1 MHNEIEYHGYFC
13 TWVTMVVFETTT
25 TTTTAA
31 TTTTARTRTRLGT
44 QRRGS
49 LVATCSSRQTRRRRR
64 LQVSEGESTV
74 RQAIDVADEIMRLC
88 QDAEYE
94 GIVQFLADQYLTL
107 QDGDPEEGAQG
118 LQAYICPDDQE
129 RDGKFPTN
137 AYTWRGLL
145 FDPPDTWE
153 RKSVLQVEKHR
164 CLIRYGITPK
174 LSEEDII
181 MTVDMRL
188 QDALKPTYRSIQ
200 IQPQWFVY
208 GLLGESGYD
217 VYTAQ
222 GYNESFHRRMGPET
236 VAMCQLE
243 DLKNKA
249 IHRAWE
255 WNTKRYKTMYNDDV
269 DAFIQSFEDQNVQ
282 ILLGHTSATILKSVQ
297 TSRFKNM
304 IMVGLESS
312 QRTVFLWMMAL
323 DDDGVWRVDAINR
336 LAH

>member
-1 MHNEIEYHGYFC
+1 M
-13 TWVTMVVFETTT
+13 
-25 TTTTAA
+25 
-31 TTTTARTRTRLGT
+31 
-44 QRRGS
+44 
-49 LVATCSSRQTRRRRR
+49 ATCSSPLLLTRQTRRR
-64 LQVSEGESTV
+64 LHVSEGESTV

-88 QDAEYE
+88 QDGEYD

-107 QDGDPEEGAQG
+107 QNGDPEERAKG

-208 GLLGESGYD
+208 GLLGESAQGYD
-217 VYTAQ
+217 LAQ

-236 VAMCQLE
+236 VALCQLE
-243 DLKNKA
+243 DLKNTK

-255 WNTKRYKTMYNDDV
+255 WNTKRYKTMYNV
-269 DAFIQSFEDQNVQ
+269 DAFIQSFEDQNMQ

-304 IMVGLESS
+304 IMVGLESA
-312 QRTVFLWMMAL
+312 QRTVFLWMMTL

>member
-1 MHNEIEYHGYFC
+1 MHNEIVCRLYHGYFC
-13 TWVTMVVFETTT
+13 TWVAMVVFETTT
-25 TTTTAA
+25 
-31 TTTTARTRTRLGT
+31 RLGT
-44 QRRGS
+44 QRGGS
-49 LVATCSSRQTRRRRR
+49 LVATCSPPLLLTRQTRRRRR
-64 LQVSEGESTV
+64 LQVSEGESTA
-74 RQAIDVADEIMRLC
+74 RQAIDVADEIMRLI
-88 QDAEYE
+88 QHGEYD
-94 GIVQFLADQYLTL
+94 GIVQYLADQYLTL
-107 QDGDPEEGAQG
+107 QDGDLEEEGKG
-118 LQAYICPDDQE
+118 LHSYICPDDQE
-129 RDGKFPTN
+129 GDGKFPTN

-153 RKSVLQVEKHR
+153 RKSVLHVEKHR

-208 GLLGESGYD
+208 GLLGEPGHDDQIALYA
-217 VYTAQ
+217 AQ
-222 GYNESFHRRMGPET
+222 GYNENCHRRMGPET

-243 DLKNKA
+243 DLKNTK
-249 IHRAWE
+249 IHMAWE
-255 WNTKRYKTMYNDDV
+255 WNTKKYKTMYNDDV
-269 DAFIQSFEDQNVQ
+269 DAFIQSFKHQNSQ

-304 IMVGLESS
+304 IMVGLESA
-312 QRTVFLWMMAL
+312 QRTVFLWMMTL